1 MLSAR
6 ESVSHSST
14 TKACFFMQRR
24 RPCSPE
30 RMTCKQGQAQPRSHL
45 LDLHDLLPDDSAR
58 ALTIL
63 RNTCSDRSQSPFPG
77 RSAVEVDTDALDS
90 RQRRR
95 RRRRPHAASSAQCA
109 LPGSWSGQVPL
120 ELACEVKLSPWLQW
134 NPTAGP
140 GGRLSAQDTLGR
152 HQPLAQRD
160 CTHPGSLPPHVG
172 GKVPR
177 STRGLEARDS
187 RS

>member
-95 RRRRPHAASSAQCA
+95 PATSTPCCTICTTCSSRIVEWTGTTRARTRGHALTMASMELDGRPRR
-109 LPGSWSGQVPL
+109 
-120 ELACEVKLSPWLQW
+120 
-134 NPTAGP
+134 T
-140 GGRLSAQDTLGR
+140 LSAQDTLGR
-152 HQPLAQRD
+152 HPAICSRK
-160 CTHPGSLPPHVG
+160 GSLNY
-172 GKVPR
+172 
-177 STRGLEARDS
+177 TRP
-187 RS
+187 